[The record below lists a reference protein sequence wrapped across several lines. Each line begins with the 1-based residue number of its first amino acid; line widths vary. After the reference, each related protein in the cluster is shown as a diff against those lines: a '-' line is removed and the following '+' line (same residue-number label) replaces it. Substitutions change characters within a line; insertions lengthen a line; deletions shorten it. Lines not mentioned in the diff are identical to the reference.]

1 METIEAVVEEID
13 EKHVIKIG
21 AGDDE
26 IRIPIS
32 EDSPNDV
39 KSAFN
44 KLLSRIRTGVFQ
56 IELQDVAEDLFSQ
69 VGKEYVAQL
78 NREIKQVHG
87 EMKQHGLV
95 ED

>member
-1 METIEAVVEEID
+1 METIDAVVEEVG

-21 AGDDE
+21 AGEDE

-44 KLLSRIRTGVFQ
+44 KLLSRIKKGVFQ
-56 IELQDVAEDLFSQ
+56 IELQDVEEDLFSQ
-69 VGKEYVAQL
+69 VAKEYMAQL
-78 NREIKQVHG
+78 NREILQVHD
-87 EMKQHGLV
+87 EMKEYGLV